1 MKTFISIENMD
12 YGSNENR
19 FNSNRSYGNRGGE
32 GNGGSD
38 GGYRNFSASERSVI
52 QIPGTHIGKIIG
64 PAGRHINDMQ
74 RQYNVRIQIN
84 KMANS
89 DGTKDAEISG
99 NNINDIQ
106 DAIKAI
112 NEQID
117 APFERRQGGGGGGR
131 DGGYQPRSFGGQ
143 RDGGYRPRGDRG
155 GYGDRQSGG
164 FSRDN

>member
-1 MKTFISIENMD
+1 MD
-12 YGSNENR
+12 YGNNER
-19 FNSNRSYGNRGGE
+19 SFNSNRSYEGGNREG
-32 GNGGSD
+32 GNGG
-38 GGYRNFSASERSVI
+38 GGYRSNFSASERSVI

-64 PAGRHINDMQ
+64 PAGRHINDLQ

-99 NNINDIQ
+99 NNLNDIQ

-117 APFERRQGGGGGGR
+117 APFERRGGGGGGGDR
-131 DGGYQPRSFGGQ
+131 APRSYDGQRSYGGGQ
-143 RDGGYRPRGDRG
+143 RDGGDRG
-155 GYGDRQSGG
+155 GYGDRGG
-164 FSRDN
+164 FSRGGRDEH